1 MKKSKRLNKEDK
13 HVEEIKVLMIE
24 VISKYRK
31 RQLRVTDILRPG
43 MPNCLLLFLASIES
57 FFTKHFPHTEM

>member
-1 MKKSKRLNKEDK
+1 M
-13 HVEEIKVLMIE
+13 EEIKVLMIE
-24 VISKYRK
+24 AISKYRK

-57 FFTKHFPHTEM
+57 FFTKHFPHTEMW